1 MQCTQYNAQH
11 LNSVDNIILCT
22 KWEAFSFLS
31 FCYWW
36 GTLCVPPPLT
46 SRSGVP
52 GVPWGKEF
60 QGAPREDEVS
70 WKAYWCCKIR
80 GCLPRSHVLPS
91 RYGEKSNLVF
101 SRIKATAQR
110 LQGSHLLHC
119 RQLNALPRS
128 LPGNP
133 YTAGD
138 SEWEW
143 GEGEGHSHWV
153 TSIRQPTAVTLLLPK
168 IPHS

>member
-1 MQCTQYNAQH
+1 MHPVQRTH
-11 LNSVDNIILCT
+11 LNSVDNII
-22 KWEAFSFLS
+22 SS
-31 FCYWW
+31 
-36 GTLCVPPPLT
+36 PPPPPPPTHTPLT
-46 SRSGVP
+46 SRSEVP

-60 QGAPREDEVS
+60 LEALREDEVS

-80 GCLPRSHVLPS
+80 GLPS
-91 RYGEKSNLVF
+91 KVPLPSISPPWGKSNLVF

-119 RQLNALPRS
+119 RQLNAVPRS
-128 LPGNP
+128 LPGKP
-133 YTAGD
+133 YSAG
-138 SEWEW
+138 WEW